1 MGLVNVPKL
10 REGIIVSV
18 VIFQSDSSYSKIR
31 DDPQLQTFT
40 QSALKLYSN
49 NDP

>member
-18 VIFQSDSSYSKIR
+18 VIFQSDSSYSKVR
-31 DDPQLQTFT
+31 DDPSTSDIHSVSIET
-40 QSALKLYSN
+40 I
-49 NDP
+49 